1 MLQVYTFT
9 EEGESESVCAR
20 ARASGAPGLHVY
32 GRERVCVGVCVH
44 LRCSRFT
51 CSQERESVCVCMCQ
65 VYIFTEECVCVCMCV
80 GKPWAQVQ
88 VVCLAAVLPASW
100 HSEGCWAPGSQSSG
114 PGSLCGLIGMQVSLV
129 SQERQRVLVPRGWVL
144 CRVQTWHLFLPQIA
158 QPLRELPGRV
168 HVPHLLWTHV

>member
-1 MLQVYTFT
+1 MF
-9 EEGESESVCAR
+9 EM
-20 ARASGAPGLHVY
+20 
-32 GRERVCVGVCVH
+32 H
-44 LRCSRFT
+44 LKLRDQQLKT
-51 CSQERESVCVCMCQ
+51 T
-65 VYIFTEECVCVCMCV
+65 ICVCVCVCV
-80 GKPWAQVQ
+80 CVRKPWAQVQ

-144 CRVQTWHLFLPQIA
+144 CRVQTWHLFVLQIA
-158 QPLRELPGRV
+158 QPLRELPGRI